1 VQGACGIE
9 GEMSAR
15 TASMIRLGSC
25 FALLTLAACTNTLS
39 PAPVKGRT
47 TLQPDSI
54 YFWKVNTSTLQW
66 GACSDAKDF
75 RDSVSALPIGMNS
88 FLIYKT
94 NADAKQARTQ
104 SCKALDPSTCTDSS
118 TGVVFDVAGT
128 ELVFTR
134 PAIKEALRVRDITGV
149 ERDSKC
155 QLSQLETWTM
165 RDQGST
171 FELEVTNALGMED
184 TTPPSGECDQI
195 ETSLIGRSPNM
206 GGIRGCI
213 ITFTLSGELK

>member
-1 VQGACGIE
+1 
-9 GEMSAR
+9 
-15 TASMIRLGSC
+15 MIRLGSC
-25 FALLTLAACTNTLS
+25 LALLALTACTNTLS

-54 YFWKVNTSTLQW
+54 YFWKVNTSTLEW
-66 GACSDAKDF
+66 GACSDATDF

-94 NADAKQARTQ
+94 SGDAKTARTQ
-104 SCKALDPSTCTDSS
+104 SCKSLDPTTCTDSS
-118 TGVVFDVAGT
+118 TGVTFGVAGT
-128 ELVFTR
+128 ELTFTR
-134 PAIKEALRVRDITGV
+134 DPIKEALRVRDITGM

-165 RDQGST
+165 FDNGTT
-171 FELEVTNALGMED
+171 FALEVTNALGLEE

-213 ITFTLSGELK
+213 ITFKLAGDLK